1 MQDTL
6 KARNVEDIMSEY
18 QVGRSDE
25 VGSRGLYTL
34 VKNVKDRPHSLIIPP
49 GLLSFASGP
58 KSPKSPKS
66 GLTPKSIFAM
76 LTPRSSFSLP
86 ASKIAALDD
95 GYFENAAQAAVAA
108 AE

>member
-1 MQDTL
+1 
-6 KARNVEDIMSEY
+6 MSEY

-76 LTPRSSFSLP
+76 VRASCLHCISSMLTGNPYS
-86 ASKIAALDD
+86 
-95 GYFENAAQAAVAA
+95 
-108 AE
+108 